1 MRACLYMH
9 FVALVLILW
18 DSVTSSMIPKIPDH
32 AIRHYEIP
40 VLEGN
45 LQIIQHFVAV
55 TVP

>member
-1 MRACLYMH
+1 MH

-18 DSVTSSMIPKIPDH
+18 DSVATSMIPKIPEH

-45 LQIIQHFVAV
+45 RQVIEHFVS
-55 TVP
+55 VPIA

>member
-1 MRACLYMH
+1 MH

-18 DSVTSSMIPKIPDH
+18 NSVTISMSPKIAERH

-45 LQIIQHFVAV
+45 HQIIIQHFVAV
-55 TVP
+55 AIS